1 MFTSE
6 RLHSELKHGGVR
18 APVIVVV
25 VVVVV
30 EGYCFLINIIVGA
43 PETPRVCHGAIYIN
57 KNYAILTLSFLN
69 LQNLSFYIRETHDRR
84 KVSFLVLPFSY

>member
-25 VVVVV
+25 VVGVVV
-30 EGYCFLINIIVGA
+30 VVVVVIWW
-43 PETPRVCHGAIYIN
+43 PRN
-57 KNYAILTLSFLN
+57 LTVN
-69 LQNLSFYIRETHDRR
+69 LYGFCTRIAS
-84 KVSFLVLPFSY
+84 

>member
-25 VVVVV
+25 VVV
-30 EGYCFLINIIVGA
+30 ECCCFLINIIVEPPG
-43 PETPRVCHGAIYIN
+43 PWP
-57 KNYAILTLSFLN
+57 
-69 LQNLSFYIRETHDRR
+69 
-84 KVSFLVLPFSY
+84 LPFGVDETLTFIKTCHFVSTIRLPARIDPLWL